1 MGQPEQSHWNSE
13 EIRIAQA
20 ALQKAHASEIAAL
33 ISYVQVQ
40 ASSVTAPEDV
50 WQLHDFLSAKRHDI
64 DGKYDDR
71 ESFLMYTLSR
81 LIKDG
86 LLTLAELEGL
96 SVDKKTKIN
105 LLTRM

>member
-1 MGQPEQSHWNSE
+1 MGQQEQTLWSHE
-13 EIRIAQA
+13 EISIAKT
-20 ALQKAHASEIAAL
+20 ALQKAHRSEISAL
-33 ISYVQVQ
+33 VSYVQAQ
-40 ASSVTAPEDV
+40 ASVVATPEDV
-50 WQLHDFLSAKRHDI
+50 WQLHDFLSAKRHEI

-86 LLTLAELEGL
+86 LLTLTELDGL
-96 SVDKKTKIN
+96 SVDKKTKVN